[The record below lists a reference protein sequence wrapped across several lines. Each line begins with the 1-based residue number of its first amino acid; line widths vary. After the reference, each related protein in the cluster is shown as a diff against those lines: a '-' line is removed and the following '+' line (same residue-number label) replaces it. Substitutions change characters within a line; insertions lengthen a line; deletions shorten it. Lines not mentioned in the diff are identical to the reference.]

1 MIRQICPHCYRP
13 VEVSDESAGA
23 KVPCPKCGD
32 AFPVAAQ
39 YTPAVDPGAGPTPV
53 TLTAAD
59 RPTPPPG
66 LIPPMAGVAAPP
78 PQPAAPAGYAHSS
91 GFTLAPKVLAW
102 VPAAC
107 LTLIFVFSF
116 FTWVGSY
123 AGGYTLYSQS
133 AWQTFS
139 GAIHPN
145 TAIPADAIP
154 DETDITQRSHTSL
167 WMVPYLL
174 LLVVTLIAAWAERV
188 LGASDRAK
196 LPPHVARLEGH
207 VWPWRFAGLVALAA
221 VLLLLLVLQSWRGFG
236 LERAVWSHAADRAGV
251 SARDAGTQLTP
262 REEREQE
269 IRQGLIVNRFG
280 LNKTWAYSLSILAH
294 FVALITLLALLWL
307 DRRGNRPAPRVV
319 LYS

>member
-1 MIRQICPHCYRP
+1 
-13 VEVSDESAGA
+13 
-23 KVPCPKCGD
+23 VPCPKCGEP
-32 AFPVAAQ
+32 FPVAAQ

-53 TLTAAD
+53 TLTTAD
-59 RPTPPPG
+59 RPMPPPG
-66 LIPPMAGVAAPP
+66 LIPPVTNTAAPP
-78 PQPAAPAGYAHSS
+78 PPAPAGYERTR
-91 GFTLAPKVLAW
+91 GFTLSPKALAW

-107 LTLIFVFSF
+107 LTLIFLFSF

-123 AGGYTLYSQS
+123 ADGYTLYSQS
-133 AWQTFS
+133 AWQTLS
-139 GAIHPN
+139 GAISVN
-145 TAIPADAIP
+145 ATVPADAIP
-154 DETDITQRSHTSL
+154 EETDIMQRAHTSW

-174 LLVVTLIAAWAERV
+174 LLVLTLIAAWAERI

-207 VWPWRFAGLVALAA
+207 VWPWRFAGLVALTA

-236 LERAVWSHAADRAGV
+236 LERAVWAHAADRAGV
-251 SARDAGTQLTP
+251 TAPRDPDTPLTQ

-294 FVALITLLALLWL
+294 FVALIVLLALLWL
-307 DRRGNRPAPRVV
+307 DRRGNRPTPRVAM
-319 LYS
+319 YS